1 MAKFVSGTSGNPK
14 GRPPKGKNAFY
25 CDVISAPN
33 LPKEYDTKTFL
44 NLNPSNDCIP
54 FGSNNLFPQE
64 IANIN
69 RNSPIHRGIL
79 NKKVSFIS
87 GVSLKCDEREIKL
100 KSIVESANPKE
111 SLHEV
116 LSKLIHDKL
125 HFGNAI
131 LEIVCDSKKSFV
143 NFYHKD
149 FTTARVGVNGDT
161 IKLHSDWEKI
171 SLSQDK
177 AVEIPLFPRFK
188 KNEETGYLHS
198 TLHMKDYEAQY
209 KYYGLPSWISALNS
223 AVQSYKIN
231 KWNLSRI
238 ENGFNLSGVLLLEGN
253 MTEEQCALA
262 VKKAKEEWV
271 GEGKQGKVMML
282 ARNLGDGA
290 SKVTTSSFTPIQ
302 SGSDADWGRLHE
314 QCTKDLLTAHSWTK
328 RMSMLESNGWSQSDL
343 KTEFDILLSTTISP
357 EQERLL
363 SSLKKVFD
371 YFKINSD
378 SLMFEN
384 KVPIS
389 ITVSIDQAEVVG
401 LIEKVANGVIPR
413 DSALNVLNKS
423 FGLSVADA
431 DAMLGSAGNGFKPK
445 I

>member
-1 MAKFVSGTSGNPK
+1 MAKFVEGKSGNPK
-14 GRPPKGKNAFY
+14 GRPPKNKGAFY
-25 CDVISAPN
+25 CDVISAPD

-44 NLNPSNDCIP
+44 SLNPNNDCIP
-54 FGSNNLFPQE
+54 FGKNNLFPQD

-69 RNSPIHRGIL
+69 RNSPVHRGIL

-87 GVSLKCDEREIKL
+87 GVSLRCDEHEKKL
-100 KSIVESANPKE
+100 RDLIVSANPKE
-111 SLHEV
+111 SLHSV
-116 LSKLIHDKL
+116 FSKLIHDKL
-125 HFGNAI
+125 HFGNSV
-131 LEIVCDSKKSFV
+131 LEIVTDERKSFV

-149 FTTARVGVNGDT
+149 FTTARIGVKGDT
-161 IKLHSDWEKI
+161 IKLHSNWERIKN
-171 SLSQDK
+171 SEGDS
-177 AVEIPLFPRFK
+177 VEIPFFPTFK
-188 KNEETGYLHS
+188 KDEHGFLRSVIHI
-198 TLHMKDYEAQY
+198 KDYEAEY
-209 KYYGLPSWISALNS
+209 KYYGLPSWISALSS

-253 MTEEQCALA
+253 MSEDQCALA

-282 ARNLGDGA
+282 ARNLGEGVG
-290 SKVTTSSFTPIQ
+290 KVSSSSFTPIQ
-302 SGSDADWGRLHE
+302 SGSDADWRQLHE
-314 QCTKDLLTAHSWTK
+314 QCTKDLLSAHSWTK

-357 EQERLL
+357 EQGRLL
-363 SSLKKVFD
+363 LSLKKVFE

-378 SLMFEN
+378 SLTFVN

-401 LIEKVANGVIPR
+401 IIEKVASGVIPR
-413 DSALNVLNKS
+413 DSAINVLNKS
-423 FGLSVADA
+423 FGLSMEDA
-431 DAMLGSAGNGFKPK
+431 DAIIGSAGQGFKPK
-445 I
+445 V